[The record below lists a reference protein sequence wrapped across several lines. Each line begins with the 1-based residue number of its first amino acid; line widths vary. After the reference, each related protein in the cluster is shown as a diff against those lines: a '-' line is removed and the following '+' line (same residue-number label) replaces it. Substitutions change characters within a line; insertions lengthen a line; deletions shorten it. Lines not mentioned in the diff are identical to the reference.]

1 MKLQILGILC
11 KGFGIF
17 VLVVVQQAQRVKAIA
32 GFRLIHRSLFV
43 FLFDFINETIV
54 LFSSYYYLNT

>member
-17 VLVVVQQAQRVKAIA
+17 VLVVVQQAQRVTVIA
-32 GFRLIHRSLFV
+32 SIFPFGKYSQM
-43 FLFDFINETIV
+43 
-54 LFSSYYYLNT
+54 

>member
-17 VLVVVQQAQRVKAIA
+17 VFVVVQQAHQI
-32 GFRLIHRSLFV
+32 
-43 FLFDFINETIV
+43 
-54 LFSSYYYLNT
+54 

>member
-17 VLVVVQQAQRVKAIA
+17 VFVVVQQAQWLKKIA
-32 GFRLIHRSLFV
+32 CSRLLTKILAD
-43 FLFDFINETIV
+43 FLFGF
-54 LFSSYYYLNT
+54 YLLN

>member
-17 VLVVVQQAQRVKAIA
+17 VFVVVQQAHSV
-32 GFRLIHRSLFV
+32 
-43 FLFDFINETIV
+43 
-54 LFSSYYYLNT
+54 

>member
-17 VLVVVQQAQRVKAIA
+17 VFVVVQQAQCIKIIA
-32 GFRLIHRSLFV
+32 VSSL
-43 FLFDFINETIV
+43 ERK
-54 LFSSYYYLNT
+54 